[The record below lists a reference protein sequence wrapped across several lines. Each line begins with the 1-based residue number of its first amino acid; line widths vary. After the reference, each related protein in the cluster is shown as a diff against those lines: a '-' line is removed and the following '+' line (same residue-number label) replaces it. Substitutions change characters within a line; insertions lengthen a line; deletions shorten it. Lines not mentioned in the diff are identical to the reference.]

1 MHSQSFGFCR
11 QIRLPKVKLNL
22 AFQEYTKIGHPS
34 TLCHSKN
41 LYLNYMVFIPNY
53 NCSGLEGAIM
63 TEMDPKGK
71 SYNPQGPS
79 INILCQGGRDQYSY
93 SGKEIC
99 SKCSKLIFGTSL
111 TQYEKFVMQGFRRGF
126 KKKKKR
132 TKGILTLTSHF
143 SSCSHELP
151 VSFHTNQ
158 VAIYISL
165 PVSIH
170 VY

>member
-63 TEMDPKGK
+63 TEMDR
-71 SYNPQGPS
+71 ST
-79 INILCQGGRDQYSY
+79 LWD
-93 SGKEIC
+93 
-99 SKCSKLIFGTSL
+99 
-111 TQYEKFVMQGFRRGF
+111 
-126 KKKKKR
+126 
-132 TKGILTLTSHF
+132 GILYLKDRN
-143 SSCSHELP
+143 L
-151 VSFHTNQ
+151 N
-158 VAIYISL
+158 I
-165 PVSIH
+165 
-170 VY
+170 